1 MKGFD
6 LTALTKDDLQSLEPW
21 TPKGGAEMAALLP
34 YTQTLLYKQVIQG
47 WRISQD
53 TNLQLFKTAKVYLW
67 RRGGN
72 NWDASDPCL
81 SKKGSTKCGISPMKI
96 LPTPWKKMQD
106 MILWSQGHWY
116 QIAEKVRTIGLHMEH
131 YKPSLALLMLIL
143 PDFYFWYFLHL
154 KEQQ

>member
-1 MKGFD
+1 MICRVWSHDPSKEEQKWLHYY
-6 LTALTKDDLQSLEPW
+6 LTHRLCSINKSSKAEEYHKIQIFSYSKQQRYTFE
-21 TPKGGAEMAALLP
+21 GGGQELGCKWP
-34 YTQTLLYKQVIQG
+34 
-47 WRISQD
+47 
-53 TNLQLFKTAKVYLW
+53 LFV
-67 RRGGN
+67 
-72 NWDASDPCL
+72 
-81 SKKGSTKCGISPMKI
+81 KKGSTKCGISPMKI

-106 MILWSQGHWY
+106 MILWSQGHWC

>member
-53 TNLQLFKTAKVYLW
+53 TNLQLFKQQRYTFE
-67 RRGGN
+67 GGGQELGCK
-72 NWDASDPCL
+72 WPL
-81 SKKGSTKCGISPMKI
+81 FVKKGSTKCGISPMKI